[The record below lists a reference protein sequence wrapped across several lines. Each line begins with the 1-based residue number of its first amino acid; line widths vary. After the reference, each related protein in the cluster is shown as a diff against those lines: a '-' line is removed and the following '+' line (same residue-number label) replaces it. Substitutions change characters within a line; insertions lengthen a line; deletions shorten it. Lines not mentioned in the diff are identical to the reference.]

1 MIRGVVVMRY
11 VGVGLAAVAM
21 MSASGALARDHKP
34 AAANDPDKIICR
46 SEESTGSRLA
56 KTKRCMSAR
65 DWAAEKAI
73 NQQDIERVQANRY
86 KNN

>member
-1 MIRGVVVMRY
+1 MRY
-11 VGVGLAAVAM
+11 IGFGLAAVAM
-21 MSASGALARDHKP
+21 MAASGAVAREQKP
-34 AAANDPDKIICR
+34 AAASDPNKIICR

-86 KNN
+86 KTGN

>member
-1 MIRGVVVMRY
+1 MRY
-11 VGVGLAAVAM
+11 FGLGLAAVAM
-21 MSASGALARDHKP
+21 LLATGAVARERKP
-34 AAANDPDKIICR
+34 GAATDPDKIICR
-46 SEESTGSRLA
+46 SEENTGSRLA

-65 DWAAEKAI
+65 DWAAEKAV

>member
-1 MIRGVVVMRY
+1 MRVFSLGLAMLAVMMTS
-11 VGVGLAAVAM
+11 AAVARERK
-21 MSASGALARDHKP
+21 AT
-34 AAANDPDKIICR
+34 AAVDPDKIICR
-46 SEESTGSRLA
+46 SEDNTGSRLA

-65 DWAAEKAI
+65 DWAAEKAA

>member
-1 MIRGVVVMRY
+1 MRY
-11 VGVGLAAVAM
+11 VGLAVAAVAM
-21 MSASGALARDHKP
+21 VLASGAMARERKS
-34 AAANDPDKIICR
+34 AAVTDPDKIICR
-46 SEESTGSRLA
+46 SEENTGSRLA

>member
-1 MIRGVVVMRY
+1 MRC
-11 VGVGLAAVAM
+11 VSLGLGAVAM
-21 MSASGALARDHKP
+21 VLATGAVARDRKAG
-34 AAANDPDKIICR
+34 AAVDPDKIICR

-65 DWAAEKAI
+65 DWAAEKAA

>member
-1 MIRGVVVMRY
+1 MRY

-21 MSASGALARDHKP
+21 MSAAGAVARDQKL
-34 AAANDPDKIICR
+34 AVANDPDKIICR